1 MDREGN
7 TSAMKRSLKQPTRKI
22 QRRRGA
28 LFHYYLA
35 YVTIVSSV
43 LLMTGSCLHTI
54 LQSEQTDR
62 RVSLFLHSL
71 LRCERMLRADVDSAQ
86 MTVDS
91 DSALTIAQGDGVQIL
106 WVADRGILTRRATQP
121 GETLNSDRFVFP
133 AGSRIEISA
142 REDGATVVKFFEPSV
157 FVKYSEVGSGG
168 LNRNK
173 PLDEAF
179 PTTPAAAAVQ
189 PVTEIVL
196 WASE

>member
-1 MDREGN
+1 M
-7 TSAMKRSLKQPTRKI
+7 
-22 QRRRGA
+22 
-28 LFHYYLA
+28 FHYYLA
-35 YVTIVSSV
+35 YVTLVSSI

-71 LRCERMLRADVDSAQ
+71 LRCERMLRADTVAAHL
-86 MTVDS
+86 TVDS
-91 DSALTIAQGDGVQIL
+91 DSALTIAQDDGVQIH
-106 WVADRGILTRRATQP
+106 WVADRGVLTRQETQ
-121 GETLNSDRFVFP
+121 GSETLNSDRFIFP
-133 AGSRIEISA
+133 AGSKIEITT
-142 REDGATVVKFFEPSV
+142 REDGAAVLKFFEPSV
-157 FVKYSEVGSGG
+157 FVNHSEVGSGG

-196 WASE
+196 W

>member
-1 MDREGN
+1 
-7 TSAMKRSLKQPTRKI
+7 MKRSLPQPTRKNH
-22 QRRRGA
+22 RRRGA

-71 LRCERMLRADVDSAQ
+71 LRCERMLRADVDTAKI
-86 MTVDS
+86 TVDS

-106 WVADRGILTRRATQP
+106 WVADRGILTRQETQ
-121 GETLNSDRFVFP
+121 GSETLNSDRFIFP
-133 AGSRIEISA
+133 AGSRIEIA
-142 REDGATVVKFFEPSV
+142 TRDNGATVVKFFEPSV

-179 PTTPAAAAVQ
+179 PATPAAAAVQ
-189 PVTEIVL
+189 HVTEIVL
-196 WASE
+196 Q